1 MSESSC
7 VRLVSRYPQFWQLW
21 FLCVWFSEVLFRGFF
36 QIVAGLGL
44 TTLLA
49 QKFFW
54 ARTLGRG
61 EGEGVALRLLSFQ
74 R

>member
-61 EGEGVALRLLSFQ
+61 EGGGVALRLLSFQ